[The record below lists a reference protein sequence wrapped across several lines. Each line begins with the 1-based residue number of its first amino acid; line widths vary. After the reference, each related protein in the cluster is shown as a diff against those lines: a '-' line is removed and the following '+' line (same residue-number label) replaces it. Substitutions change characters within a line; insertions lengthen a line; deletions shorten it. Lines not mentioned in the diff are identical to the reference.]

1 MYSHWPWGIQ
11 EAGAA
16 VKPHSPGQAGEAPVG
31 FGGQEAFVSSSPVAG
46 NGVSPGPLTSSVVP
60 MDTRSL

>member
-1 MYSHWPWGIQ
+1 M
-11 EAGAA
+11 
-16 VKPHSPGQAGEAPVG
+16 KLHSPDQAGEAPVG